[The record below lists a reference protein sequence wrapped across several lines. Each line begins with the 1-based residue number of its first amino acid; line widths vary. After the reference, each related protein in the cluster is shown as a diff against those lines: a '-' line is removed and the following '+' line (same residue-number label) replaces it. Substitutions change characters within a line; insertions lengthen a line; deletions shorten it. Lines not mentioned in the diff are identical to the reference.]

1 MFIRYG
7 YGGVG
12 FPLWFS
18 IIGLILFA
26 LMIGSIIWLVISLTR
41 PGRHVR
47 MGWYAGGGG
56 YGPRFRHPALDEL
69 DIAYARGQLTRD
81 EYFRRRADLTTGWGP
96 AGGPPGFAGD
106 PGPRPQAPGD
116 GDPGA
121 STTP

>member
-7 YGGVG
+7 YGDFG

-41 PGRHVR
+41 PGRNVR
-47 MGWYAGGGG
+47 THWYAGGG

-69 DIAYARGQLTRD
+69 DIAYARGQVTRD
-81 EYFRRRADLTTGWGP
+81 EYFRRRADLTSWDP
-96 AGGPPGFAGD
+96 HGGPPAFGGG
-106 PGPRPQAPGD
+106 PGPGPEVPGG

-121 STTP
+121 PTSS

>member
-7 YGGVG
+7 YDGVG

-41 PGRHVR
+41 PGHHVGMR
-47 MGWYAGGGG
+47 WSPGGG

-81 EYFRRRADLTTGWGP
+81 EYFRRRADLTAGWGP
-96 AGGPPGFAGD
+96 AGGPPGFAGG
-106 PGPRPQAPGD
+106 PGPGPQPAPS
-116 GDPGA
+116 GDPG
-121 STTP
+121 TPTSP

>member
-1 MFIRYG
+1 MFMRYG
-7 YGGVG
+7 YGGFG

-26 LMIGSIIWLVISLTR
+26 LMIGSIIWLVVSLTR

-47 MGWYAGGGG
+47 MNWYGGGG

-69 DIAYARGQLTRD
+69 DVAYARGQLTRD
-81 EYFRRRADLTTGWGP
+81 EYFRRRTDLTTGWGQP
-96 AGGPPGFAGD
+96 GSGGPE
-106 PGPRPQAPGD
+106 PGPQGPGG

-121 STTP
+121 PTSS

>member
-1 MFIRYG
+1 MFMRYG
-7 YGGVG
+7 YGGFG

-18 IIGLILFA
+18 IIALVLFA

-41 PGRHVR
+41 PGRNVR
-47 MGWYAGGGG
+47 AHWYAGGG

-81 EYFRRRADLTTGWGP
+81 EYFRRRADLTSWDP
-96 AGGPPGFAGD
+96 HGGPPGFGGG
-106 PGPRPQAPGD
+106 PGPAPQGPGG

-121 STTP
+121 PTAS

>member
-41 PGRHVR
+41 PGRHVGMR
-47 MGWYAGGGG
+47 WSAGGGG
-56 YGPRFRHPALDEL
+56 YGPRFHPPALQEL
-69 DIAYARGQLTRD
+69 DIAYARGQLTRE
-81 EYFRRRADLTTGWGP
+81 EYFRRRADLTSWGGP
-96 AGGPPGFAGD
+96 GGPPGFAGG
-106 PGPRPQAPGD
+106 PGPGPQQGQGD
-116 GDPGA
+116 DPGA
-121 STTP
+121 SSSS